1 LTGWMMR
8 SPRHW
13 SAPGGSSRR
22 PRSPRT
28 CARRTAAAGARST
41 LSTVTA
47 LACVP
52 AAHIGRTSAQP
63 SMDAIEA
70 GRTWGREMARARCHL
85 FRSRGLP
92 SGHAS
97 SFPDRPVICPP
108 TFPIPAGLALL
119 SHPDAAP
126 LLRGLTV
133 GKGIPR
139 LTAGWLLAA
148 YVCLAAGAAWALPCV
163 VTDIPAYDK
172 IIQVVML
179 GFTMLMITAIAIAL
193 AAQGSQTRAV
203 SSS

>member
-1 LTGWMMR
+1 LTGWKLR

-13 SAPGGSSRR
+13 SAPGGSSPR

-28 CARRTAAAGARST
+28 CARRSAAAGVRST

-63 SMDAIEA
+63 SIEA
-70 GRTWGREMARARCHL
+70 GRAWGREMARVRCHL

-92 SGHAS
+92 SRDAS

-108 TFPIPAGLALL
+108 TFPITAGMALL

-126 LLRGLTV
+126 LPCGLTV

-139 LTAGWLLAA
+139 LMAGWLLVAC
-148 YVCLAAGAAWALPCV
+148 VCFAAGAAWALPCV

-172 IIQVVML
+172 IIHVVIV
-179 GFTMLMITAIAIAL
+179 GFMMMITAIAIAL
-193 AAQGSQTRAV
+193 AAKGSQTRTV